1 MTTRFRE
8 ETFKVKTYECRPDGN
23 IKIAC
28 LMQYLQEVAAL
39 HAEQLGFGINKLS
52 KINSYWILSNL
63 RIEIN
68 ELPKWNDEIT
78 IKTWPSGHTR
88 LIATREFIG
97 GNQNDRE
104 LFWASSQWMMLDK
117 QSNRPKNL
125 SRLDLDLP
133 KTGPKV
139 LSEELNRLG
148 FQDDY
153 SEVDRIT
160 VPYSSI
166 DLNGHVN
173 NTEYVRWSV
182 DALKKAF
189 CFDGKVHSMHVTYLS
204 EIFEGDELELLL
216 SQSDN
221 NRFYVLSR
229 RPAAQENV
237 HIMEIIC

>member
-1 MTTRFRE
+1 MKTRE

-39 HAEQLGFGINKLS
+39 HAEQLGFGINKLN
-52 KINSYWILSNL
+52 KINSYWVLSNL

-88 LIATREFIG
+88 SIATREFIG
-97 GNQNDRE
+97 SNQENCE
-104 LFWASSQWMMLDK
+104 LFRASSQWMILDK

-133 KTGPKV
+133 KTGSKV
-139 LSEELNRLG
+139 LTEELSRLEL
-148 FQDDY
+148 QDDY

-173 NTEYVRWSV
+173 NTEYVRWSM
-182 DALKKAF
+182 DALRKAF
-189 CFDGKVHSMHVTYLS
+189 NFDGKVLSFHVNYLS

-216 SQSDN
+216 SRSDN
-221 NRFYVLSR
+221 NCFYVLSR
-229 RPAAQENV
+229 RPTTQDNV